1 MNDGIMNDGIMT
13 DGPVLAIDVGG
24 TKMAVGIVAADG
36 RVTTSSRTPTPPAAD
51 GETIWA
57 ALLHAIEALPDVG
70 DVSAIGVGCGGPMAW
85 PAGEVSPLNIP
96 GWRGFPL
103 RQRLRDAFGL
113 PVRLHNDAI
122 CLAVAEHWRGAGV
135 GVDNM
140 LGMVVSTGVGG
151 GLVLA
156 GRVVDGTSGNGG
168 HAGHIVVDPDG
179 PLCPCG
185 GRGCLEGIARGPAV
199 ATWAVEHGWQPT
211 GEVTA
216 RALADDARAGDE
228 VAIRAFHRAG
238 RAVGIAIASAA
249 ALLDVTLVVVGGGL
263 AQTGELM
270 FTPMRAAIAEHAKV
284 DFLRGLTVVPAT
296 LGNDAG
302 LVGAAALVL
311 AGDRYWSSY

>member
-1 MNDGIMNDGIMT
+1 MT
-13 DGPVLAIDVGG
+13 DGSVLAIDMGG

-36 RVTTSSRTPTPPAAD
+36 HVIAGSRTPTPPAAD
-51 GETIWA
+51 GETIWSD
-57 ALLHAIEALPDVG
+57 LLQAIEALPGVA

-85 PAGEVSPLNIP
+85 PAGEVSPLNMP

-103 RQRLRDAFGL
+103 RQRLADTFGGL

-122 CLAVAEHWRGAGV
+122 CLAAAEHWRGAGV

-156 GRVVDGTSGNGG
+156 GRVVNGNSGNGG
-168 HAGHIVVDPDG
+168 HVGHIVVDPAG
-179 PLCPCG
+179 PLCRCG

-199 ATWAVEHGWQPT
+199 AAWAVEQGWQPT

-216 RALADDARAGDE
+216 RALADDARAGNE
-228 VAIRAFHRAG
+228 VAIRAFDRAG

-249 ALLDVTLVVVGGGL
+249 ALLDLDLVVVGGGL
-263 AQTGELM
+263 AETGELL
-270 FTPMRAAIAEHAKV
+270 FAPIRAAIADHAKV
-284 DFLRGLTVVPAT
+284 DFLRDLTVVPVT

-302 LVGAAALVL
+302 LIGAAALVL
-311 AGDRYWSSY
+311 AGDRYWSLS

>member
-1 MNDGIMNDGIMT
+1 MT
-13 DGPVLAIDVGG
+13 DGSVLAVDIGG

-36 RVTTSSRTPTPPAAD
+36 RVITSTRTPTPPAAD

-57 ALLHAIEALPDVG
+57 ALLAAIEALPG
-70 DVSAIGVGCGGPMAW
+70 LSNVSAVGVGCGGPMAW
-85 PAGEVSPLNIP
+85 PAGAVSPLNIP

-103 RQRLRDAFGL
+103 RQRLADTFAGL

-122 CLAVAEHWRGAGV
+122 CFAAAEHWRGAGI

-156 GRVVDGTSGNGG
+156 GKVVDGSTGNGG
-168 HAGHIVVDPDG
+168 HVGHVVVEPAGP
-179 PLCPCG
+179 PCPCG

-199 ATWAVEHGWQPT
+199 AAWAVEHGWQPT

-216 RALADDARAGDE
+216 RALADDARAGNE
-228 VAIRAFHRAG
+228 VAIGCLRPGRPRSRHRHRIDRRVARPRPCRHRRRLSSNWRA
-238 RAVGIAIASAA
+238 AVCSR
-249 ALLDVTLVVVGGGL
+249 
-263 AQTGELM
+263 
-270 FTPMRAAIAEHAKV
+270 RAAIAEHAKV
-284 DFLRGLTVVPAT
+284 EFLRELTVVPAA

-311 AGDRYWSSY
+311 AGDRYWSSS

>member
-1 MNDGIMNDGIMT
+1 MRNGTMT
-13 DGPVLAIDVGG
+13 DGSVLAIDVGG

-36 RVTTSSRTPTPPAAD
+36 RVSTSSRTPTPPAAD
-51 GETIWA
+51 AETIWI

-70 DVSAIGVGCGGPMAW
+70 EVAAIGVGCGGPMSW

-103 RQRLRDAFGL
+103 RQRLRDAFGGL

-151 GLVLA
+151 GLVLG

-168 HAGHIVVDPDG
+168 HVGHVVVDPDG
-179 PLCPCG
+179 ALCPCG

-199 ATWAVEHGWQPT
+199 AAWAVEQGWQPT
-211 GEVTA
+211 GEATA
-216 RALADDARAGDE
+216 RALADDARAGNE
-228 VAIRAFHRAG
+228 VALHAFDRAG
-238 RAVGIAIASAA
+238 RAVGIAIASSA
-249 ALLDVTLVVVGGGL
+249 ALLDLTLVVVGGGL
-263 AQTGELM
+263 AQAGDLL
-270 FTPMRAAIAEHAKV
+270 FAPMRSAIADHAKV
-284 DFLRGLTVVPAT
+284 DFLRDLTVVPAT

-302 LVGAAALVL
+302 LIGAAALVL
-311 AGDRYWSSY
+311 AGDRYWSSS